1 MQEVKIEGVYYSNP
15 FPRSFAAITV
25 LGLVFDR
32 IHLPFVSLPDEGF
45 TASEIQSRIDGLVDL
60 AQSKNYYSRNAA
72 TMISALQFTR
82 WKEWTKDFIVYPHTT
97 REVWDVSK
105 KVPDILVKEIYDLTF
120 PPRENFIPTFNA
132 LGSFAIVQGEDAS
145 IEYPGQ
151 FYYSAGAYKYAISKN
166 LPLINDI
173 QMLGVPNIKVKDL
186 KYDASTLASVLAVEC
201 INLILP
207 QVPLLDITELL
218 DFRDRMAP
226 YTKPFRMSLIKIA
239 GLLNQELD
247 GVSDFKELSEAAQFI
262 IKTEIQPQLTEL
274 REFAESPSRPWYKNI
289 LKVGKPLATQLSSGF
304 WSVPLEVHM
313 GKVLKDYFSLSVTE
327 EVTRAQKDKIIKRN
341 PLYYLLQIEQL
352 RK

>member
-32 IHLPFVSLPDEGF
+32 IHLPFVSLTDEGF
-45 TASEIQSRIDGLVDL
+45 TVSEIQNRIDGLVEL
-60 AQSKNYYSRNAA
+60 AQGKDYYSRNTA
-72 TMISALQFTR
+72 TMISALQFTW
-82 WKEWTKDFIVYPHTT
+82 WKEWTKDFIVYPHST
-97 REVWDVSK
+97 REVWDATK
-105 KVPDILVKEIYDLTF
+105 KIPDALVKEIYDLTF
-120 PPRENFIPTFNA
+120 PPRENFIPTFDSLN
-132 LGSFAIVQGEDAS
+132 SFSIVQGEDAS

-151 FYYSAGAYKYAISKN
+151 FHYSAGAYLYATSKK

-201 INLILP
+201 IKFILP

-226 YTKPFRMSLIKIA
+226 YTKPFRISLIKIA
-239 GLLNQELD
+239 GLLNQELE
-247 GVSDFKELSEAAQFI
+247 GISDFNELSEAAQFI
-262 IKTEIQPQLTEL
+262 IETEIQPQLIEL
-274 REFAESPSRPWYKNI
+274 KEFAESPLRPWYKNI
-289 LKVGKPLATQLSSGF
+289 LKVGKPLAAQLSSGF

-313 GKVLKDYFSLSVTE
+313 GKVLKEYFSLSITD
-327 EVTRAQKDKIIKRN
+327 EVTRKQKDKIIKRN

-352 RK
+352 GK